1 MGSGGPGGSPFSK
14 ECLDAGNG
22 IQLGVACDGR
32 EVCESTREDG
42 ESVGDA
48 VRKRAE
54 QLGQIVVTELDG
66 VREQQGLGDFVH
78 DVEEPVVV
86 EGGANV

>member
-1 MGSGGPGGSPFSK
+1 M
-14 ECLDAGNG
+14 
-22 IQLGVACDGR
+22 
-32 EVCESTREDG
+32 
-42 ESVGDA
+42 GDA

-78 DVEEPVVV
+78 DVEEAVVV

>member
-1 MGSGGPGGSPFSK
+1 MAGSGLVRSPFSK
-14 ECLDAGNG
+14 ERLDSGNG
-22 IQLGVACDGR
+22 THLGVACDGR